1 MKIKALVAAATGMVA
16 AVLLVHSASAQEF
29 PQADIACTAYGA
41 ENAIVSELGN
51 GQPVVYCHFEDARM
65 CTLDALATGD
75 CEAPGRRTTGF
86 YTEAARYCARSGG
99 DVAFSDDPYLEEI
112 EGTCTLP
119 NGMSCLIGQ
128 LYYGQC
134 G

>member
-1 MKIKALVAAATGMVA
+1 MTIKALVAAAAGTVA
-16 AVLLVHSASAQEF
+16 AVLLVHSASAETF
-29 PQADIACTAYGA
+29 PQADIACAAYGA
-41 ENAIVSELGN
+41 ENAVIGELGN

-99 DVAFSDDPYLEEI
+99 DVEMADDDFLEEI
-112 EGTCTLP
+112 EGTCHLP
-119 NGMSCLIGQ
+119 NGTSCLIGRM
-128 LYYGQC
+128 YYGQC